1 MGTMTTAAKGTPTGS
16 RKLVD
21 MNWDPIT
28 GLSAA
33 WEFLRRLISTTV
45 RSPNVTALRPSF
57 ADTAFS

>member
-28 GLSAA
+28 QD
-33 WEFLRRLISTTV
+33 RRQ
-45 RSPNVTALRPSF
+45 PGNF
-57 ADTAFS
+57 YED